1 MCVTDRFLK
10 AKVTILQ
17 QELDLSHQDNVKHL
31 DNLSKAVEQQKKTE
45 GARCLASNTINSLN
59 SQIRKIQQNEANIA
73 LKLKVKQNKTNVL
86 SFLYLFLFPSQSQTT
101 ISFQC
106 RKAK

>member
-1 MCVTDRFLK
+1 MCVADRFLK

-73 LKLKVKQNKTNVL
+73 LKLKVKKNIL
-86 SFLYLFLFPSQSQTT
+86 SSLYLLL
-101 ISFQC
+101 IS
-106 RKAK
+106 